1 MAMSKKLI
9 LMLASMVIAFGAAA
23 QQSAVR
29 YLTDV
34 VKPAESSDYIHLVPH
49 STKADA
55 EKIHMGGLECFE
67 SDPLVLKAES
77 HIECR
82 LERFS
87 TRFSKRLFLCVI

>member
-1 MAMSKKLI
+1 MFDKLKRVFVRDKRTHDSINVESVKINTGKDI
-9 LMLASMVIAFGAAA
+9 L
-23 QQSAVR
+23 
-29 YLTDV
+29 
-34 VKPAESSDYIHLVPH
+34 
-49 STKADA
+49 
-55 EKIHMGGLECFE
+55 CFE